1 MKPTENNK
9 RKVKVTARR
18 VVHKYV
24 ELNVY
29 VPNTI
34 KDADVE
40 EWLITNADT
49 YNCRLENKFIDAEY
63 QKGFGI
69 NIPIGMYDREADEEC
84 RYDVIVDNVVQLG
97 GHL

>member
-1 MKPTENNK
+1 M
-9 RKVKVTARR
+9 RKVRISARR

-24 ELNVY
+24 ELDVY

-40 EWLITNADT
+40 EWLIDNTDI

-69 NIPIGMYDREADEEC
+69 NIPIGMSDKEAAEEC
-84 RYDVIVDNVVQLG
+84 RYDIILDNVVQLG

>member
-1 MKPTENNK
+1 M
-9 RKVKVTARR
+9 RKVKVSARR

-24 ELNVY
+24 ELDVF

-40 EWLITNADT
+40 EWLTANADI
-49 YNCRLENKFIDAEY
+49 YDWRLENKFIDAKY
-63 QKGFGI
+63 KKGLGL
-69 NIPIGMYDREADEEC
+69 NIPMGMYDREADEEY
-84 RYDVIVDNVVQLG
+84 RYDIIVDNAIQLG